1 MSSKTKKAMQNKC
14 KNIGRTGSDE
24 NNRRVKRS
32 QERTV
37 AKGTSDLNI
46 FYRVNYARGLE
57 ICFLNNYK
65 YDPVRYKGK
74 QSYTVKG
81 HRHVFEQDV

>member
-1 MSSKTKKAMQNKC
+1 MQNKC
-14 KNIGRTGSDE
+14 ENIGRTGSDE
-24 NNRRVKRS
+24 NNKGVKRS

-57 ICFLNNYK
+57 TFLK
-65 YDPVRYKGK
+65 TIT
-74 QSYTVKG
+74 STV
-81 HRHVFEQDV
+81 Q